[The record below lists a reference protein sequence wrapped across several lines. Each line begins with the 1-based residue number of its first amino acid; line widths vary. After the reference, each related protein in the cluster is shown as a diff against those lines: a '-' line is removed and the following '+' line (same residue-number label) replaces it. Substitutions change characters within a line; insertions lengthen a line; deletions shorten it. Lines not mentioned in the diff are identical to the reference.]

1 MEKVNDDVTKEQLVD
16 DFKKVVEDA
25 EALLKATA
33 RHGGDELKEVR
44 ARAEESL
51 RVAKAR
57 MAEES
62 EVLMVKTRHAVRS
75 TNAYIHENPWQA
87 IGIAA
92 SVGLLIGLITRR
104 R

>member
-1 MEKVNDDVTKEQLVD
+1 MQQVTDDVTKEQLVD
-16 DFKKVVEDA
+16 DFKRVVEDA

-33 RHGGDELKEVR
+33 KQGGEEVKEVR
-44 ARAEESL
+44 ARVEESL
-51 RVAKAR
+51 RVARTR

-62 EVLMVKTRHAVRS
+62 EALMAKTRHAVKT

-92 SVGLLIGLITRR
+92 SFGLLIGLITHRR
-104 R
+104 